1 MRSLTAEENVLVA
14 LNRVKGQA
22 VRKAAERILTEVG
35 LGERLDF
42 LPADLGGGEKQRVSI
57 ARAVVKH
64 PQLVL
69 ADGPT
74 GNLDSEAG
82 KKIGSILRNLAGERQ
97 AAVVIVTHDN
107 RIENMADRI
116 LYLEDG
122 MIKDEKIV
130 PAH

>member
-1 MRSLTAEENVLVA
+1 MRSLTAKENVLVA

-22 VRKAAERILTEVG
+22 ARKAAKRILIEVG

-42 LPADLGGGEKQRVSI
+42 LPADLSGGEKQRVSI
-57 ARAVVKH
+57 ARAVVNH

-69 ADGPT
+69 ADEPT

-82 KKIGSILRNLAGERQ
+82 KKIGRILRGLARERQ

-116 LYLEDG
+116 L
-122 MIKDEKIV
+122 V
-130 PAH
+130 HV